1 MSERNDYIDMDI
13 NKLFKDLYIK
23 DIERMQKKIQ
33 VESDWK
39 KVELRTLVG

>member
-1 MSERNDYIDMDI
+1 MSGKQFLDMDI
-13 NKLFKDLYIK
+13 NKLFEEHTIK
-23 DIERMQKKIQ
+23 EIEMIQKKIQ

>member
-1 MSERNDYIDMDI
+1 MSSENYLEMDI
-13 NKLFKDLYIK
+13 NKLFEVHTIK
-23 DIERMQKKIQ
+23 EIEQIQKKIQ